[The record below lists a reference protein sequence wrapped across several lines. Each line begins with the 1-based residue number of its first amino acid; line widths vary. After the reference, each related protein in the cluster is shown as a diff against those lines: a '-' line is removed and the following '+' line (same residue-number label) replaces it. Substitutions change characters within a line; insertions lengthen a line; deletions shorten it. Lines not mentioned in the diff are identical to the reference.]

1 MADNNPGTNYDI
13 RTLQLHLL
21 AMLKDVAAAF
31 ERHSLRWYMADGT
44 LLGAVREKGFIPW
57 DDDVDL
63 AMPRPDYDRL
73 IAHSRE
79 ILPEPY
85 EFVCYENDKKYPL
98 HFGKVQD
105 ASTTL
110 IERPHLYYLG
120 GVYLDIFPIDGVP
133 DSPLARRLHNLRYQ
147 TLRKMLYLR
156 CRDPFRHGRGPSSWV
171 PRLLRRLY
179 TVDKL
184 QAAIRREMT
193 RCPFETSR
201 LVAVN
206 LNDGIP
212 SIVDRELVLGEPT
225 PTGFEDMQAA
235 GMRDNGTY
243 LRQVFGDYMTPPPE
257 GARHIHRFHCLDLHR
272 PYRQYAGAKPGEDRC
287 RKEVQS
293 HPAASTARRSSE

>member
-21 AMLKDVAAAF
+21 GMLKAVAAAF

-44 LLGAVREKGFIPW
+44 LIGAVRERGFIPW

-63 AMPRPDYDRL
+63 VMPRPDYERL
-73 IAHSRE
+73 IARSRE
-79 ILPEPY
+79 ILPEPL

-98 HFGKVQD
+98 HFGKIQD

-120 GVYLDIFPIDGVP
+120 GVYLDIFPIDGAP
-133 DSPLARRLHNLRYQ
+133 DSAAAQRLHNLRYQ

-156 CRDPFRHGRGPSSWV
+156 CRDPFRHGHGASSWI

-179 TVDKL
+179 SVEEL
-184 QAAIRREMT
+184 QGAIRREMT
-193 RCPFETSR
+193 RWPFETSR

-212 SIVDRELVLGEPT
+212 SIVDREQVLGSPT
-225 PTGFEDMQAA
+225 LIDFEDMKAA
-235 GMRDNGTY
+235 GMRDNDTY

-257 GARHIHRFHCLDLHR
+257 GARHIHRFHYLDLHR
-272 PYRQYAGAKPGEDRC
+272 PYRQHAE
-287 RKEVQS
+287 
-293 HPAASTARRSSE
+293 